1 MEKHSILRKRRSQME
16 EVEVAETVEY
26 DAVDSLSGE
35 EAPASDDS
43 GASALGGALIG
54 AAATLAGVAG
64 WKYAKRG
71 IAWVKDRRERHI
83 LDAAAE
89 IDRKYK
95 AEDVIETD
103 IIEDSPK
110 KKGK

>member
-1 MEKHSILRKRRSQME
+1 MED
-16 EVEVAETVEY
+16 VEVAETVEY
-26 DAVDSLSGE
+26 DASDSLSGE

-71 IAWVKDRRERHI
+71 YAWVKDRRERHI

-95 AEDVIETD
+95 AVDCIEAD
-103 IIEDSPK
+103 IVDESPK
-110 KKGK
+110 KGK

>member
-1 MEKHSILRKRRSQME
+1 MD

-26 DAVDSLSGE
+26 DASDSLSGE

-54 AAATLAGVAG
+54 AAATLVGVAG

-71 IAWVKDRRERHI
+71 YTWVKDRRERHI

-95 AEDVIETD
+95 AVDCIEAD
-103 IIEDSPK
+103 IVDEPPK

>member
-1 MEKHSILRKRRSQME
+1 MED
-16 EVEVAETVEY
+16 VEVAETVEY
-26 DAVDSLSGE
+26 DASDSLQDA

-71 IAWVKDRRERHI
+71 YAWVKDRRERHI

-95 AEDVIETD
+95 AVDCIEAD
-103 IIEDSPK
+103 IVDESPK